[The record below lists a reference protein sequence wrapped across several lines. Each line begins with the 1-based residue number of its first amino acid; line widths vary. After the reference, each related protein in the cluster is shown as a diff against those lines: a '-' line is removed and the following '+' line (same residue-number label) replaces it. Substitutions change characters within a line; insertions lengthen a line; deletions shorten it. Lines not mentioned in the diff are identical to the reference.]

1 MSNILKIFVLL
12 YITVVLFSCK
22 RDAQLIPD
30 KPTPYTLNIPPGF
43 PQPIIPPDNPLT
55 VEGVELGRHL
65 FYEKMLSDDNSMSC
79 ATCHQQQHNFTDP
92 QRYSKGITGAEG
104 TRNSMTLVNLAYHN
118 SFFWD
123 GRAQTLEQ
131 QIFEPVRNP
140 IEMNTTWTKVERKL
154 NDSPKYKQMFFKAF
168 GTYNI
173 DSVLVSKAIAQFL
186 RTLISANSK
195 FDKYLRGELVLTQQE
210 FNGMEL
216 FMRDKIPN
224 LMSGADCFHCH
235 NKPLFMSN
243 FFSNNGLDATFN
255 DLGRGAITGNVSDMG
270 KFRIPTLRN
279 IEVSGP
285 YMHDG
290 RFNTLDEVINHYSE
304 GLVHSS
310 TIDPLM
316 KFVNDG
322 GVQLLPSEKA
332 DLKAFLLT
340 LTDHDFLTN
349 PKFSNPHPH

>member
-1 MSNILKIFVLL
+1 MMPAKYIYRLLIILMVL
-12 YITVVLFSCK
+12 YSCK
-22 RDAQLIPD
+22 RDAQLEPD
-30 KPTPYTLNIPPGF
+30 KPTPYVLELPQGF
-43 PQPIIPPDNPLT
+43 PQPVIPPDNPLT

-65 FYEKMLSDDNSMSC
+65 FYEKMLSDDNTMSC
-79 ATCHQQQHNFTDP
+79 ATCHQQQFNFSDP
-92 QRYSKGITGAEG
+92 QRFSKGITGAEG
-104 TRNSMTLVNLAYHN
+104 TRNSMVLTNLAYQT

-123 GRAQTLEQ
+123 GRAQSLEQ

-140 IEMNTTWTKVERKL
+140 IEMNTTWHEVERKL
-154 NDSPKYKQMFFKAF
+154 NESPKYRKMFFQAF

-195 FDKYLRGELVLTQQE
+195 FDKYLRGEVVLTQQE
-210 FNGMEL
+210 FSGMEL
-216 FMRDKIPN
+216 FMRDKQPN
-224 LMSGADCFHCH
+224 FMSGADCFHCH

-243 FFSNNGLDATFN
+243 FFSNNGLDATFS
-255 DLGRGAITGNVSDMG
+255 DLGRGGVTGNAADMG
-270 KFRIPTLRN
+270 RFRIPTLRN

-304 GLVHSS
+304 GLVNSA

-322 GVQLLPSEKA
+322 GVLLTNPEKA
-332 DLKAFLLT
+332 QLKAFLLT
-340 LTDHDFLTN
+340 LTDHEFLTN
-349 PKFSNPHPH
+349 PKFSNPHPN